1 MAKKIIKKK
10 KKKANTGILNLYP
23 EDFKKSWTW
32 ESVCSVLNLSPVED
46 EGVRIKF
53 ISTKT
58 IK

>member
-1 MAKKIIKKK
+1 MAKKVTKRK

-32 ESVCSVLNLSPVED
+32 ESVCGILNLSPGED
-46 EGVRIKF
+46 EGVSIKF